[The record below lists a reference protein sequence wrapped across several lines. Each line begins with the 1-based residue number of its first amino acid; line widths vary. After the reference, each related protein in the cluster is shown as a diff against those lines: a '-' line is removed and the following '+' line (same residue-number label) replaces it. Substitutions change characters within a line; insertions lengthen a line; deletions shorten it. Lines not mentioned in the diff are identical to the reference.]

1 MKRLGERVVEFVSP
15 EANGLRP
22 GGGPGWAVE
31 RSGELFEES
40 SDGRV
45 VEFSERKL
53 GVMGGWLW
61 RLTAVEAGV
70 EEGVREKKESVC
82 AD

>member
-22 GGGPGWAVE
+22 GGGPGWPVE

-40 SDGRV
+40 RV

-53 GVMGGWLW
+53 GVIGGWLW
-61 RLTAVEAGV
+61 RLTAFEADV